1 MEKFFE
7 IKKEMRGLRQ
17 DEKRAGALSSASP
30 CAVGAGSH
38 PEDGNLL
45 CRIKQPAWP

>member
-7 IKKEMRGLRQ
+7 IKKEMRGLPR

-30 CAVGAGSH
+30 
-38 PEDGNLL
+38 
-45 CRIKQPAWP
+45 